1 MSEIF
6 SAKAYAKLGERSYSL
21 EDVIQNVARHQTGA
35 TIYDV
40 PALRAKMVAGETF
53 LSAPQSAQTYRLAGQ
68 GVKSV
73 YDVLMA
79 RLHADMLTPILQEQI
94 DPKKKPRLILLAGR
108 SGSGKTTFLKPQFPD
123 AVYIDTDRFV
133 TQFPGYNGLNA
144 WTFHEESVDVAE
156 KALNLCQALGLS
168 ALVETTLGSKERTLN
183 RIRRF
188 RSAGYKV
195 ELHYVYVPP
204 FESACRAFRR
214 FLEAGEKGRYLPIS
228 RLLTQTGQEAHFD
241 VLKNLVDVWGFYDG
255 TSGGPMEK
263 AFCIQGKNFGPKTD
277 EIISCGVL
285 PVLASLTG
293 QISPEQ
299 TLG

>member
-1 MSEIF
+1 MSDIF
-6 SAKAYAKLGERSYSL
+6 SAKAYAKLEESSYSL

-40 PALRAKMVAGETF
+40 PALRAKIVAGETF
-53 LSAPQSAQTYRLAGQ
+53 LLAEQSTQTYRLAGQ
-68 GVKSV
+68 GIKSV
-73 YDVLMA
+73 YDAV
-79 RLHADMLTPILQEQI
+79 RTQIHANMLAPILKEQI
-94 DPKKKPRLILLAGR
+94 NPPKKPRLILLAGR

-123 AVYIDTDRFV
+123 AVYVDTDQFV

-195 ELHYVYVPP
+195 ELHYVYVSP

-214 FLEAGEKGRYLPIS
+214 FLKAGENGRYLPIS

-241 VLKNLVDVWGFYDG
+241 VLKNLVDIWGFYDG
-255 TSGGPMEK
+255 TSGGPTEK
-263 AFCIQGKNFGPKTD
+263 AFCIQGENLGPKTD
-277 EIISCGVL
+277 EIIACGVL
-285 PVLASLTG
+285 PVLASSTG
-293 QISPEQ
+293 QINPEQ